1 MNPTDE
7 IAIGTSSVIENNR
20 PSLKRERLLRRLIAH
35 HLPLLV
41 ASAISIAALYYTRAY
56 KDVLSR
62 ASFATAY
69 PALALLAATLLVG
82 PWNTLRKQ
90 RNPIS
95 SDLRRDIGI
104 WAGIL
109 GILHTVV
116 GQNVHLRGRPWLYY
130 VYERKSHHA
139 IPIRHDLFGFANYTG
154 AASVL
159 LLIALFAT
167 SNDYSLRTL
176 GTPRWKRL
184 QRWNYAVFALAAAHT
199 AAYQTSEKQ
208 GLPFVVTLSVCVG
221 LTVMLQAAGF
231 VTRRTANASSLEVR
245 HTQP

>member
-1 MNPTDE
+1 MNLTDK
-7 IAIGTSSVIENNR
+7 IAIDASPVSQSNR
-20 PSLKRERLLRRLIAH
+20 PSFRRERLLRRLIAH
-35 HLPLLV
+35 HLPLLA
-41 ASAISIAALYYTRAY
+41 ASAISVAALYYTRTY

-69 PALALLAATLLVG
+69 PALVLLAATLLVG

-95 SDLRRDIGI
+95 NDLRRDIGI

-130 VYERKSHHA
+130 VYERKSYHT
-139 IPIRHDLFGFANYTG
+139 IPIRHDLFGFANYIG

-167 SNDYSLRTL
+167 SNDYSLRAL
-176 GTPRWKRL
+176 GTPRWKGL
-184 QRWNYAVFALAAAHT
+184 QRWNYAVFALAAAHAT
-199 AAYQTSEKQ
+199 AYQASEKQ

-221 LTVMLQAAGF
+221 LTIALQIAGI
-231 VTRRTANASSLEVR
+231 VRRRATTASA
-245 HTQP
+245 